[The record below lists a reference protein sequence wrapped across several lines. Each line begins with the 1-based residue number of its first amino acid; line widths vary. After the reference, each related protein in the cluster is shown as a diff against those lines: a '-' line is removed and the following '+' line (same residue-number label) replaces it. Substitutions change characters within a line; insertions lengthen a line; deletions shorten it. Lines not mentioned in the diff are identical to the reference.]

1 MSNIDI
7 GIDLGT
13 TNIIMTM
20 GKKGVVVNEPSVV
33 AYDNRDKCVIA
44 TGKKAYDMIGRTPNF
59 ISIIKPLKNGV
70 ISNSEMTQSLINS
83 FITKITKGQL
93 FRPRIII
100 CIPSFITEVESRAVV
115 DIAVNTGSRN
125 IHLLEE
131 PVAAVMGA
139 GIDVSKSLGTLVL
152 DIGGGTTD
160 IAIISLNGI
169 VDAIS
174 IRIAGN
180 SLNTSIIK
188 YMANK
193 HRLIIG
199 ELTAENIKKNFV
211 NVFNPSLE
219 RNIKVKG
226 MSIYS
231 NLPDT
236 IYVSEAEMFLAIQ
249 ENLIE
254 IVNATKILLERT
266 NPNLIAD
273 IYKQGAIMTGGGSL
287 LKGLDKLISKQIN
300 VNCTVAENPIEC
312 VAKGT
317 SIAFKNMDKLLDG
330 FEYIKIKNLG

>member
-13 TNIIMTM
+13 TNIVMTK
-20 GKKGVVVNEPSVV
+20 GKKGVVLNEPSVV
-33 AYDNRDKCVIA
+33 AYDERAKEVIA
-44 TGKKAYDMIGRTPNF
+44 VGKKAYNMVGRTPSF
-59 ISIIKPLKNGV
+59 VSIIKPLKDGV
-70 ISNSEMTQSLINS
+70 ISNAEMAQCLMDR
-83 FITKITKGQL
+83 FIGEVTKWQL
-93 FRPRIII
+93 LRPRIII

-131 PVAAVMGA
+131 PVSAVMGA
-139 GIDVSKSLGTLVL
+139 GVDVSKSMGTLVL

-160 IAIISLNGI
+160 IAIVSLNGI

-174 IRIAGN
+174 IRVAGN
-180 SLNTSIIK
+180 SFDKAIVS

-199 ELTAENIKKNFV
+199 ELTAENLKKDYM
-211 NVFNPSLE
+211 NVHEPSKE
-219 RNIKVKG
+219 KTIKVKG
-226 MSIYS
+226 ISIYT
-231 NLPDT
+231 NLPET
-236 IYVSEAEMFLAIQ
+236 IYVSEAELVLATYECLKQ
-249 ENLIE
+249 
-254 IVNATKILLERT
+254 IVSASKTLLERT

-273 IYKQGAIMTGGGSL
+273 ICKHGAIMTGGTSQ
-287 LKGLDKLISKQIN
+287 LKGLDKLLTKQLN
-300 VNCTVAENPIEC
+300 VECHVAENPAEC